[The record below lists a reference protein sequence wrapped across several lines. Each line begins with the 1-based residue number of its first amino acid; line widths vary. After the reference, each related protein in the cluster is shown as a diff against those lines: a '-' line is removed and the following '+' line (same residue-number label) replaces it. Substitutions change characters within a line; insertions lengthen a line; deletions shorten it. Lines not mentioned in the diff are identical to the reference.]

1 MFAAFG
7 SSIHTLTHFSILNSQ
22 FSIPFIELLPRK
34 PPITSPQVFRFT
46 VDGLEKHSFLRLNV
60 SFHATHENL
69 FFAKEGVND
78 IFCEKKFVMSLFRT
92 IFAFGNGREVANL
105 GFVFSEC
112 LRHAFAL
119 SSLPEAEK
127 GRRLAQGNAAQPRHK
142 HEFFDIFAY
151 WFRPIVR
158 YDRFGFK

>member
-1 MFAAFG
+1 MSFYF
-7 SSIHTLTHFSILNSQ
+7 Q
-22 FSIPFIELLPRK
+22 FSIPFIELLHRK
-34 PPITSPQVFRFT
+34 PPTTFRFT

-60 SFHATHENL
+60 SFHATQESL
-69 FFAKEGVND
+69 FFAKEGLSD

-119 SSLPEAEK
+119 TPLLEAKKK
-127 GRRLAQGNAAQPRHK
+127 G
-142 HEFFDIFAY
+142 I
-151 WFRPIVR
+151 
-158 YDRFGFK
+158 